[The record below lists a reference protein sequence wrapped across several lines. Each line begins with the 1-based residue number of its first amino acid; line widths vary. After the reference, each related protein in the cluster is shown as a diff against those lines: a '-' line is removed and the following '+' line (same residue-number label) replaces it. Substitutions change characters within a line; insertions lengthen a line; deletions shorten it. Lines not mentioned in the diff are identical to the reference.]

1 MDVTIIVATYG
12 SNDWRD
18 MGAATADL
26 FDAVHVHG
34 RGLAHA
40 RNTAAE
46 AATSEW
52 LIFLDADDAL
62 APGYVDAMA
71 AADGDLRAPTL
82 ELYYPDRVV
91 TPDLTARNIER
102 TNPCCIGTAIRRS
115 LFLSC
120 GGFPALPGW
129 EDWAL
134 FLRAYRRGATIT
146 HVPAAVYRQ
155 VVRPRSRNQTV
166 PDAAR
171 LYQEIRAW
179 A

>member
-1 MDVTIIVATYG
+1 MTIIVATYG
-12 SNDWRD
+12 GNDWRD

-26 FDAVHVHG
+26 YHAVHVHG
-34 RGLAHA
+34 HTLAQA

-46 AATSEW
+46 RADSEW
-52 LIFLDADDAL
+52 LIFLDADDSL

-71 AADGDLRAPTL
+71 AASADLRAPRL
-82 ELYYPDRVV
+82 QLHYSGGRIV
-91 TPDLTARNIER
+91 TPDLASRDIER

-115 LFLSC
+115 LFLAC
-120 GGFPALPGW
+120 GGFPELAGW

-134 FLRAYRRGATIT
+134 FLRAYRRGASIA

-155 VVRPRSRNQTV
+155 SVRPRSRNQTV

-171 LYQEIRAW
+171 LYNEIRAW